1 MGCLFEILFE
11 IFGTIIIE
19 GTIELVFYC
28 YIKLIQLIVPKKTI
42 SEKNKAVIKNTVI
55 TVTVILML
63 SLFIGLLCLIQSNPV
78 IKNVGKYMTY
88 IPLIIIAVQLIMGIT
103 VNIVK
108 HFRK

>member
-88 IPLIIIAVQLIMGIT
+88 IPLIIIVFQITFGI
-103 VNIVK
+103 VIKVIN
-108 HFRK
+108 HFQK